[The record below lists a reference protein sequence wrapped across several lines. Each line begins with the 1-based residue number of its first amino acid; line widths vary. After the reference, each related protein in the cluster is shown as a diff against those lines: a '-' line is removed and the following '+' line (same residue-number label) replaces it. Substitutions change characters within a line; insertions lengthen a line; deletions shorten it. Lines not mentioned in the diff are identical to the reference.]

1 MRVGF
6 RFSKG
11 GYKNGQPTSQKVTM
25 WTTVPGTSL
34 IGDAP
39 LEGRHG
45 KITQVTMSYAD
56 FEITECKITIQ
67 SPSEELVRQMLAVVV
82 IEANP
87 LDQAL
92 DLLDA
97 SVWIQDLRYARTPT
111 PIFHGVIL
119 SLQMNDGPPDTLS
132 ITLLDFRRLQSII
145 RDVQD
150 MQNLTDTDIAG
161 LLMSQL
167 STAINATGDKG
178 NALVK
183 VEVDREALAAKQ
195 QLSSTGAVRR
205 YMARLSDASKYE
217 KLCYYAFM
225 LGFKVTASVAKD
237 DANGEAFTKLSFVP
251 IDGETQL
258 AAGTYRKGDGEVISF
273 SRQYDPPGG
282 VLSRDVNNKRVWRRV
297 T

>member
-11 GYKNGQPTSQKVTM
+11 GYKNGQPISQKVTM

-34 IGDAP
+34 VGDAP
-39 LEGRHG
+39 IEGRHG

-97 SVWIQDLRYARTPT
+97 SVWIQDLRYAATPS

-132 ITLLDFRRLQSII
+132 ITLLDFRRLQSLSK
-145 RDVQD
+145 DVQD
-150 MQNLTDTDIAG
+150 MQNLTDGDIA
-161 LLMSQL
+161 LLLHSQL
-167 STAINATGDKG
+167 SLAINAAGDKG
-178 NALVK
+178 NALISV
-183 VEVDREALAAKQ
+183 VVDREALAQKQ
-195 QLSSTGAVRR
+195 QLTSVGAVRR
-205 YMARLSDASKYE
+205 YVARLTDATKYE
-217 KLCYYAFM
+217 KLCYYAYM
-225 LGFKVTASVAKD
+225 LGFKVTASVDKD
-237 DANGEAFTKLSFVP
+237 ATGEAFTKILFVP
-251 IDGETQL
+251 IDGDTQL

-282 VLSRDVNNKRVWRRV
+282 VLSRDVMNKRV
-297 T
+297 